1 MRSEK
6 NKPMW
11 LTFYNFICLTNLPAL
26 LWEFGPLHNL
36 WEGGGMGKKFLWLV
50 KPKWH
55 GYQKN
60 WNINLMDNILQKMAM
75 QRIEQM
81 QASWMVEDGEDEMT
95 SYSGGVKF
103 LTYSSEPAIRSTFE

>member
-1 MRSEK
+1 
-6 NKPMW
+6 
-11 LTFYNFICLTNLPAL
+11 
-26 LWEFGPLHNL
+26 
-36 WEGGGMGKKFLWLV
+36 MGKKFLLLV

-81 QASWMVEDGEDEMT
+81 QTSWMVEDSEDDMT

-103 LTYSSEPAIRSTFE
+103 LTYSSEPAIRSMVIVNSSIEKWSIWVHYE